1 MTQARHFVLAIV
13 WLGVVLMMYG
23 IHSDDIPDHEL
34 WEIWSVDKF
43 GHFTLFAI
51 LVHLWLTSLNK
62 QTKWKHLK
70 ANSVQIVVIA
80 GILLGSVLEL
90 LQGMIFASRSTE
102 VLDLVANCAGVIGGS
117 IVFRIIYADSIYR

>member
-1 MTQARHFVLAIV
+1 MSQARHFVQAVI
-13 WLGVVLMMYG
+13 WLGIVLLMYG
-23 IHSDDIPDHEL
+23 IHSDDIPDSNL

-43 GHFTLFAI
+43 GHFMLFAI

-70 ANSVQIVVIA
+70 ANSVKIVVIA
-80 GILLGSVLEL
+80 GILLGSILEL

-102 VLDLVANCAGVIGGS
+102 VLDLVANCAGVICGS
-117 IVFRIIYADSIYR
+117 IFFRIIYADSIYR